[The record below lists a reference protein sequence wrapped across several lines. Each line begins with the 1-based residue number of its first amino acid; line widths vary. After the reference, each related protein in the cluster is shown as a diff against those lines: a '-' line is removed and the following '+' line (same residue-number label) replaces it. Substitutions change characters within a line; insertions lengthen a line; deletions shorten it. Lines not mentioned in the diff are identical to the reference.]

1 MRTGPASAA
10 VLRREAMRDLD
21 ARSIAAGIP
30 SIELMERAGL
40 ALADFLS
47 EPTETGIALPADERT
62 PRRLLVL
69 AGSGNNGGD
78 GFVVARLLASRR
90 WRCTVA
96 LVGREPRAGGDA
108 ATNLAEWR
116 RIGGRVVNREEA
128 LALLA
133 EGATG
138 FDLGLDAV
146 FGTGLDRDVRG
157 PDADFIHR
165 LNQSGLPIVSVDI
178 PSGLCSDTGRPL
190 GCAVRARATLT
201 IGAAKPG
208 LFLADGPDHA
218 GRVRVADIGLL
229 APEDADRL
237 DFVLAG
243 ATTAGCL
250 PRLSPMAH
258 KGSRGH
264 VVIVAGSRGKTGA
277 AVLAARGALR
287 AGAGLVTVAAVAEV
301 QAAVAAALPEAM
313 TRVLAATSDGELS
326 VDCLEGLRLALAVA
340 DVVVI
345 GPGLGTGEGAE
356 AALGEAIA
364 CPAPLV
370 IDADGLNVLATWPE
384 QQRRTMFSARVAS
397 GSAAPILTPHPGE
410 MSRLVGLPTADVQ
423 QSRAELALNL
433 SKSLMSVV
441 VLKGAGTVVSWGGRS
456 AFNTSGNAGM
466 ATGGMGDVLA
476 GLCGALVAR
485 LGDPFEAACLAVHV
499 HGVAGDRLA
508 QTTGT
513 GFLAGELADL
523 LPAVLATRQPR

>member
-1 MRTGPASAA
+1 MKTGTASAA
-10 VLRREAMRDLD
+10 VLGREAMRDLD
-21 ARSIAAGIP
+21 ARTIAAGTP

-40 ALADFLS
+40 ATADFLS
-47 EPTETGIALPADERT
+47 DPSATGIVLPADERT

-96 LVGREPRAGGDA
+96 LIGREPRAGGDA

-116 RIGGRVVNREEA
+116 RIGGRVVDREEA

-133 EGATG
+133 EGGAG
-138 FDLGLDAV
+138 FDLGLDAI
-146 FGTGLDRDVRG
+146 FGTGLDREVRG
-157 PDADFIHR
+157 PDAEFIHR
-165 LNQSGLPIVSVDI
+165 LNQSGLPVVSVDI
-178 PSGLCSDTGRPL
+178 PSGLCCDTGNPL
-190 GCAVRARATLT
+190 GVAVRARATLT

-208 LFLADGPDHA
+208 LFLGEGPEHA
-218 GRVRVADIGLL
+218 GRVRIADIGLL
-229 APEDADRL
+229 PPEEMDRF
-237 DFVLAG
+237 DFVLDG
-243 ATTAGCL
+243 ATTSGCL

-264 VVIVAGSRGKTGA
+264 VVIVAGSRGKSGA

-313 TRVLAATSDGELS
+313 TQVLAATPEGELS
-326 VDCLEGLRLALAVA
+326 AAGLEGLRLALAVA
-340 DVVVI
+340 DAVVI
-345 GPGLGTGEGAE
+345 GPGLGTGEGAD
-356 AALGEAIA
+356 AALREAIV

-370 IDADGLNVLATWPE
+370 IDADGLNVLAAWPE
-384 QQRRTMFSARVAS
+384 DSRRSLFQARAAS
-397 GSAAPILTPHPGE
+397 GAAAPILTPHPGE
-410 MSRLVGLPTADVQ
+410 MSRLVGLPTLEVQ
-423 QSRAELALNL
+423 QSRAELASRL
-433 SKSLMSVV
+433 SKSLDSVV
-441 VLKGAGTVVSWGGRS
+441 VLKGAGTVVSWAGRS

-485 LGDPFEAACLAVHV
+485 LGDPFEAAALAVHV
-499 HGVAGDRLA
+499 HGLAGDRLA
-508 QTTGT
+508 ESMGP